1 MANTENPGARPAVS
15 GSSRPLAITSVVLSG
30 VGILSWFASIG
41 LIAVPIIVGGLV
53 AGHLALGRIR
63 RAGGGGRWIAVAGL
77 VIGYAGVAIIV
88 CTFASAFAF
97 FGAWLLSGSH

>member
-1 MANTENPGARPAVS
+1 MANTENPDARPAVS
-15 GSSRPLAITSVVLSG
+15 GSARPLAISSLVLSG
-30 VGILSWFASIG
+30 VGILAWFASIG

-53 AGHLALGRIR
+53 SGHLALGRIR
-63 RAGGGGRWIAVAGL
+63 RAGGDGRRIAVAGL

-88 CTFASAFAF
+88 YALASVFAF

>member
-1 MANTENPGARPAVS
+1 MANTENPDARPAVA

-53 AGHLALGRIR
+53 SGHLALGRIR
-63 RAGGGGRWIAVAGL
+63 RAGGGGRWIAITGL
-77 VIGYAGVAIIV
+77 VIGYAGAAFIAYSVASIV
-88 CTFASAFAF
+88 FF
-97 FGAWLLSGSH
+97 FGAWILSGSH